1 MASPHQ
7 EKQLIILKELE
18 RVFTDIPFN
27 KMLGLHLESLD
38 ATHVALSFDNQPT
51 LIGNYVQGI
60 LHGGV
65 ISSVLDMV
73 GGMLVM
79 ANAAYKHADLP
90 LEEIS
95 AIIGRCSTIDL
106 QISYLN
112 PGRGKRFI
120 AKAEL
125 LKIGKTVSFT
135 RMQLN
140 NNDDTIIATGSA
152 TYLLK

>member
-1 MASPHQ
+1 MKEHDKQQFVLHQ
-7 EKQLIILKELE
+7 LA
-18 RVFTDIPFN
+18 RAFSDIPFN
-27 KMLGLHLESLD
+27 KMLGLELESLD
-38 ATHVALSFDNQPT
+38 ENQVALGFYHHPT

-65 ISSVLDMV
+65 ISAVLDMA

-79 ANAAYKHADLP
+79 ANAAYKHADRS
-90 LEEIS
+90 LEEITEV
-95 AIIGRCSTIDL
+95 IGKCSTIDL
-106 QISYLN
+106 QISYMN
-112 PGRGKRFI
+112 PGRGEKFT

-125 LKIGKTVSFT
+125 LKRGNTVSFT

-140 NNDDTIIATGSA
+140 NQDNMLIATASA

>member
-1 MASPHQ
+1 MYENS
-7 EKQLIILKELE
+7 EKQQTILHELA

-27 KMLGLHLESLD
+27 KMLGLKLESLD
-38 ATHVALSFDNQPT
+38 ASHVALSFHNHPT
-51 LIGNYVQGI
+51 LIGNYVQVI

-65 ISSVLDMV
+65 ISAVLDMA

-79 ANAAYKHADLP
+79 ANAAHKHTDRS
-90 LEEIS
+90 LEEI
-95 AIIGRCSTIDL
+95 AEVIGKCSTIDL

-112 PGRGKRFI
+112 PGRGDKFI

-125 LKIGKTVSFT
+125 LKRGNTVSFT

-140 NNDDTIIATGSA
+140 NQDDTLIATASA

>member
-1 MASPHQ
+1 MSIHQ
-7 EKQLIILKELE
+7 EKQQIVLKELE

-38 ATHVALSFDNQPT
+38 ASHVAISFANQPT

-65 ISSVLDMV
+65 ISAVLDMV

-79 ANAAYKHADLP
+79 ANAAYKHADQP
-90 LEEIS
+90 LEEIA
-95 AIIGRCSTIDL
+95 AIIGKCSTIDL

-112 PGRGKRFI
+112 PGRGTRFI
-120 AKAEL
+120 AEAEL

-135 RMQLN
+135 RMQLIN
-140 NNDDTIIATGSA
+140 QDNTIIATGSA

>member
-1 MASPHQ
+1 MSAEHHQKPHA
-7 EKQLIILKELE
+7 ILHELG
-18 RVFTDIPFN
+18 RIFTDIPFN

-38 ATHVALSFDNQPT
+38 ANHVALSFSNQPA

-65 ISSVLDMV
+65 ISSVLDMA

-79 ANAAYKHADLP
+79 ANAAYKHADRS

-95 AIIGRCSTIDL
+95 AIIGKCSTVDL

-112 PGRGKRFI
+112 PGRGDKFI

-140 NNDDTIIATGSA
+140 NQDDTIIATASA